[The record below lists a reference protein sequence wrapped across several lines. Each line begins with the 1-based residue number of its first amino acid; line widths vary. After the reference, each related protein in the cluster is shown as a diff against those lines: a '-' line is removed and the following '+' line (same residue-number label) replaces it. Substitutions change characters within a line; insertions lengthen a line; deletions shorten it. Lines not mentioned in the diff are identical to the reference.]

1 MRPQLN
7 PLGQGGD
14 AGSCRGTSRAQGTG
28 DRGQGPDAEPESQ
41 PVAAAGGR
49 AALSLLA
56 GGKRQPVPP
65 AGQCYYNSPV
75 SCDFRPHAGAR
86 HSRCGFRKTQR
97 AEGRR
102 AGGGGVGTHR
112 RQSMTGSAPRVS
124 TCRACGLSAGGWGG
138 VVLLLCPPPAPSPR
152 AEPVR
157 EQAGGEW
164 PCGRGPARGAV
175 SGV

>member
-1 MRPQLN
+1 M
-7 PLGQGGD
+7 
-14 AGSCRGTSRAQGTG
+14 
-28 DRGQGPDAEPESQ
+28 
-41 PVAAAGGR
+41 AAAGGR

-65 AGQCYYNSPV
+65 AGQCYYDSPV

-138 VVLLLCPPPAPSPR
+138 VVLLLCPPPAPSPQ

-175 SGV
+175 SGEGAQSLFLPWDQESPGQWVWWFWDFPREKNRRLFGI